1 MSTAQTRSAPN
12 SCARAQAIR
21 PMAPTPKTRTFLPAA
36 PGYIFDEEPLGTEG
50 GEIYE
55 SPNDGCD
62 DGGHIPALRDA

>member
-1 MSTAQTRSAPN
+1 
-12 SCARAQAIR
+12 
-21 PMAPTPKTRTFLPAA
+21 MAPTPKTRTFLPAA